1 MGIIFALLSLDT
13 NRPLTSSRSCR
24 SFRFGF
30 VELRSTDPPAYVL
43 HVRRQLV
50 FFGGT
55 LMLMTHWRKVLMC
68 SCLFAILIALGAGLV
83 RVAAKSATEAP
94 AGFNTPSFNSAQ
106 SISNG
111 LVEPPG
117 DTFARDQQVYEQN
130 ETVAQGLGPVYNAT
144 SCVNCH
150 QNPNSGAASQ
160 ITELRVGHNDVN
172 GNFVN
177 PTILINDGNDTIT
190 GRAIVEDRAIGPQ
203 AQETIPATENIRTLR
218 AALNTL
224 GDGFVEAIDDSTL
237 IAIAERQPEL
247 SEGRVHGEVVQ
258 APIFEAPGQTRVGR
272 FGWKD
277 QHSSLLSFIA
287 DAYLNEMGITN
298 RLRPTEVTQVLNTTT
313 GINDQPDELGLAD
326 IDHFA
331 QFVRGTMVPP
341 RDTALAATP
350 AALTGQHLFR
360 QVGCRPCHVD
370 TIITAPVGTVI
381 DGGMFTVPEAL
392 GDKIIHPFSDF
403 LLHDIGTGDGIVQVG
418 PQDTANKL
426 RTAPL
431 WGLRTKARFMH
442 DLESLSLQSAISR
455 HSEEATEP
463 VRRFGKL
470 SPEDRPGLL
479 TFLNTM

>member
-1 MGIIFALLSLDT
+1 MAI
-13 NRPLTSSRSCR
+13 PLR
-24 SFRFGF
+24 
-30 VELRSTDPPAYVL
+30 
-43 HVRRQLV
+43 
-50 FFGGT
+50 
-55 LMLMTHWRKVLMC
+55 RKVLV
-68 SCLFAILIALGAGLV
+68 SVCLFGALIALTLGLV
-83 RVAAKSATEAP
+83 GIAQQSAKEAP

-106 SISNG
+106 SINNG
-111 LVEPPG
+111 IVEPPG
-117 DTFARDQQVYEQN
+117 DTFARDQNVYEEN
-130 ETVAQGLGPVYNAT
+130 EAVKDGLGPVYNAT
-144 SCVNCH
+144 SCVTCH
-150 QNPNSGAASQ
+150 QNPNSGSASQ
-160 ITELRVGHNDVN
+160 ITELRVGHNDAN

-177 PTILINDGNDTIT
+177 PTIFINDGKDTIT
-190 GRAIVEDRAIGPQ
+190 GRSIVNDRAIGPQ
-203 AQETIPATENIRTLR
+203 AQEHIPDTENIRTLR

-287 DAYLNEMGITN
+287 DAYLNEMGVTN

-313 GINDQPDELGLAD
+313 GINDQPDDLGLAD

-341 RDTALAATP
+341 RDVTLAATP
-350 AALTGQHLFR
+350 AAQIGHHLFQR
-360 QVGCRPCHVD
+360 LGCSTCHVE
-370 TIITAPVGTVI
+370 TIITAPAGTVI
-381 DGGMFTVPEAL
+381 DGGQFTVPEAL
-392 GDKIIHPFSDF
+392 GNKIIHPFGDY

-431 WGLRTKARFMH
+431 WGVRDKARFMH
-442 DLESLSLQSAISR
+442 DLRSLSLENAIER
-455 HSEEATEP
+455 HEGEAREASH
-463 VRRFGKL
+463 RFREL
-470 SPEDRPGLL
+470 SPEERAALI
-479 TFLNTM
+479 TFLNSL

>member
-1 MGIIFALLSLDT
+1 M
-13 NRPLTSSRSCR
+13 
-24 SFRFGF
+24 
-30 VELRSTDPPAYVL
+30 
-43 HVRRQLV
+43 
-50 FFGGT
+50 
-55 LMLMTHWRKVLMC
+55 LMLMHWRKVLLS
-68 SCLFAILIALGAGLV
+68 SCLFAAVAALGTGLA

-94 AGFNTPSFNSAQ
+94 AGFNTPSFNSTQ
-106 SISNG
+106 SINNG

-117 DTFARDQQVYEQN
+117 DTFARDQQVYEEN
-130 ETVAQGLGPVYNAT
+130 ETVAAGLGPVYNAT
-144 SCVNCH
+144 SCVVCH

-160 ITELRVGHNDVN
+160 ITELRVGHNDAN
-172 GNFVN
+172 GIFVN
-177 PTILINDGNDTIT
+177 PTILINDGQNTIT
-190 GRAIVEDRAIGPQ
+190 GRSIVNDRAIGPQ
-203 AQETIPATENIRTLR
+203 AQETIPEAENIRALR

-237 IAIAERQPEL
+237 IAIAAAQPKL
-247 SEGRVHGEVVQ
+247 SHGRVHGKVVE

-298 RLRPTEVTQVLNTTT
+298 RLRPTEVTTVLLTTT
-313 GINDQPDELGLAD
+313 GINDQPDDLGLED

-350 AALTGQHLFR
+350 AAARGEALFTHI
-360 QVGCRPCHVD
+360 GCNVCHVH
-370 TIITAPVGTVI
+370 TITTAPAGTVI
-381 DGGMFTVPEAL
+381 DGGMFVVPVAL
-392 GDKIIHPFSDF
+392 GNKRIHPYGDF

-431 WGLRTKARFMH
+431 WGLREKARFMY
-442 DLESLSLQSAISR
+442 DLRSLSLEDAIIR
-455 HSEEATEP
+455 HEGEARETA
-463 VRRFGKL
+463 RRFREL
-470 SPEDRPGLL
+470 SPEDREALI
-479 TFLNTM
+479 TFLRTL

>member
-1 MGIIFALLSLDT
+1 MLKPTRRRALLS
-13 NRPLTSSRSCR
+13 
-24 SFRFGF
+24 
-30 VELRSTDPPAYVL
+30 
-43 HVRRQLV
+43 
-50 FFGGT
+50 
-55 LMLMTHWRKVLMC
+55 
-68 SCLFAILIALGAGLV
+68 CLFVALAAFDAALIGT
-83 RVAAKSATEAP
+83 AANSATEAP
-94 AGFNTPSFNSAQ
+94 AGFNTPSFNGAA
-106 SISNG
+106 SINNG

-117 DTFARDQQVYEQN
+117 DTFARDQEVYEEN
-130 ETVAQGLGPVYNAT
+130 ESVAKGLGPVYNAT

-160 ITELRVGHNDVN
+160 ITELRVGHNDAN

-177 PTILINDGNDTIT
+177 PTILINDGQDTIT
-190 GRAIVEDRAIGPQ
+190 GRSIVDDRAIGPQ

-224 GDGFVEAIDDSTL
+224 GDGFVEAIDDNTL
-237 IAIAERQPEL
+237 IAIAAEQPAL
-247 SEGRVHGEVVQ
+247 SGGRVHGEVVE

-341 RDTALAATP
+341 RDATLAATP
-350 AALTGQHLFR
+350 AALAGQRLFR
-360 QVGCRPCHVD
+360 AVGCNVCHMQAI
-370 TIITAPVGTVI
+370 TTAPVGTVI
-381 DGGMFTVPEAL
+381 NGGMFTVPEAL
-392 GDKIIHPFSDF
+392 GDKVIHPFSDF

-431 WGLRTKARFMH
+431 WGLRMKARFMH
-442 DLESLSLQSAISR
+442 DLGSLSLYNAIER
-455 HSEEATEP
+455 HDGEAHDAAQG
-463 VRRFGKL
+463 FKGL
-470 SPEDRPGLL
+470 SPAQKEELI
-479 TFLNTM
+479 TFLKTL